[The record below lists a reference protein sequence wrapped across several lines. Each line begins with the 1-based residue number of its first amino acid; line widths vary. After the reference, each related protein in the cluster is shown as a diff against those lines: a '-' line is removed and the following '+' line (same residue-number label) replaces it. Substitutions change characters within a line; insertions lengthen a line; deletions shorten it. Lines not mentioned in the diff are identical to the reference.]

1 MEEFDPQLLIID
13 THGGVDGNTHKS
25 FLMFGNDVLNGD
37 DIIISGIHPRLVF
50 LSACNT
56 FNTYNTIATIANA
69 FFQVGSLA
77 VTTSYMPVMVQPA
90 TTLYIRLLNNLHIAA
105 NKRIHKNWLSF
116 MSHLLRTSYI
126 QAPIDNVNKKG
137 NEPNLYELTSLT
149 TQSMHFK
156 NRREIYKNLNNNS
169 FTKGM
174 GANYQNIIPHYL
186 MYSTLG
192 RADMIRFEVSLDF
205 LDGINE
211 QDSRK
216 TDHISKSTKK

>member
-1 MEEFDPQLLIID
+1 
-13 THGGVDGNTHKS
+13 
-25 FLMFGNDVLNGD
+25 
-37 DIIISGIHPRLVF
+37 
-50 LSACNT
+50 
-56 FNTYNTIATIANA
+56 
-69 FFQVGSLA
+69 
-77 VTTSYMPVMVQPA
+77 
-90 TTLYIRLLNNLHIAA
+90 
-105 NKRIHKNWLSF
+105 

-137 NEPNLYELTSLT
+137 IEPNLYELTSLT